1 MVPTGEIARQ
11 RDFQDRIRAMFAAR
25 GAHPRARVETF
36 GCQQNVADGQRL
48 MGMLEAMGFAFTED
62 AGEADLVLLNT
73 CAIREHAEQRVFGN
87 LGILTHSKKENP
99 EQIIVL
105 CGCMAQEERVAE
117 RVRQSYRHVDL
128 VFGPQALWRFPELL
142 WQGYETKNFCSY
154 CIVPYVRGRE
164 RSREPAAVLAE
175 VRELVE
181 AGYKDITLLGQNVN
195 SYGNDLD
202 MGYHFPDLLEDID
215 QIPGDYWI
223 RFMSSHPKDATP
235 RLFDVMAK
243 CRHVAKQLHL
253 PFQSGNDR
261 VLGEMNR
268 RYTREKYLELIRR
281 ARSVMPGLVLTSDV
295 IIGFPGETEAEAMD
309 TVTLVE
315 EAGFDALFTFIYSP
329 RPGTRAAE
337 LPDPAS
343 REEKQRWFDCLLEV
357 QNRHSADIHAGYVGK
372 IVRVLADGESGDAE
386 FPLSSR
392 TEGNRLVRLKGDTS
406 LIGRFLDVRITASN
420 TWALYGEPV

>member
-1 MVPTGEIARQ
+1 M
-11 RDFQDRIRAMFAAR
+11 
-25 GAHPRARVETF
+25 
-36 GCQQNVADGQRL
+36 
-48 MGMLEAMGFAFTED
+48 
-62 AGEADLVLLNT
+62 
-73 CAIREHAEQRVFGN
+73 
-87 LGILTHSKKENP
+87 
-99 EQIIVL
+99 
-105 CGCMAQEERVAE
+105 
-117 RVRQSYRHVDL
+117 
-128 VFGPQALWRFPELL
+128 
-142 WQGYETKNFCSY
+142 CSSD
-154 CIVPYVRGRE
+154 P
-164 RSREPAAVLAE
+164 SAVLAE

-202 MGYHFPDLLEDID
+202 TGYHFPDLLEDID
-215 QIPGDYWI
+215 QIPGDYWV

-309 TVTLVE
+309 TVSKVAG
-315 EAGFDALFTFIYSP
+315 AGFDALFTFIYSP
-329 RPGTRAAE
+329 RPGTKAAA

-343 REEKQRWFDCLLEV
+343 REEKDRKSV
-357 QNRHSADIHAGYVGK
+357 V
-372 IVRVLADGESGDAE
+372 
-386 FPLSSR
+386 
-392 TEGNRLVRLKGDTS
+392 
-406 LIGRFLDVRITASN
+406 
-420 TWALYGEPV
+420 